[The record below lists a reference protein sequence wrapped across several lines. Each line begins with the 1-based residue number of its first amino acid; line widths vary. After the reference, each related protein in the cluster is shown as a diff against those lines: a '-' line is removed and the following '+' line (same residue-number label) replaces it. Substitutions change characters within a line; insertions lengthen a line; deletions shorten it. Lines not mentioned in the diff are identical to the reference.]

1 MEPEAEIAEKKCL
14 FIINQGAPFKAVHD
28 HIKKLNGLYNG
39 VGWYVENK
47 HKEAVSQ
54 MCENVSLRCL
64 EDFPFL
70 EESFDALRR
79 KLKAPYFIE
88 KSFKKSLEIERLRE
102 ILGIPK
108 GIDIH
113 ELDEELRKQLEQIPD
128 GRKLF
133 DAASEHDAL
142 QKQIKRLEEEETAR
156 KN

>member
-88 KSFKKSLEIERLRE
+88 KSFKKSR
-102 ILGIPK
+102 
-108 GIDIH
+108 
-113 ELDEELRKQLEQIPD
+113 
-128 GRKLF
+128 
-133 DAASEHDAL
+133 
-142 QKQIKRLEEEETAR
+142 AR
-156 KN
+156 KFSLQRVESDRGFAVWISGTKG